1 MVWNGMDKS
10 LQVGRAVH
18 HLTEFVVAQSHALLE
33 ALGII
38 LALTVILGDE
48 YGRKSGSGLGS
59 GATFI
64 S

>member
-1 MVWNGMDKS
+1 MDKP
-10 LQVGRAVH
+10 LQVGRTVH
-18 HLTEFVVAQSHALLE
+18 HRTEFVAAQSHALLGV
-33 ALGII
+33 LGII

-48 YGRKSGSGLGS
+48 YGCKSGGGLGS